1 MVMDFS
7 RGWVKPGSVVTTEP
21 LAKARLE
28 LARATMTQAMRR
40 RIVGSRPGLKTLEQG
55 SRQRLRLPAFPA

>member
-7 RGWVKPGSVVTTEP
+7 WRSVKPGSVVTTEP

-28 LARATMTQAMRR
+28 LAPPERR
-40 RIVGSRPGLKTLEQG
+40 EQG
-55 SRQRLRLPAFPA
+55 SHHRLRSPAVPA

>member
-7 RGWVKPGSVVTTEP
+7 RGWVKPGSVVTAEP
-21 LAKARLE
+21 LSKARLE
-28 LARATMTQAMRR
+28 LARATMPQGICRPIA
-40 RIVGSRPGLKTLEQG
+40 GSRPGLETLEQG